1 MIKNIILGF
10 VLVLGLSVQ
19 SQSKKA
25 QPSYET
31 KVKNYILWFES
42 LPDHMKR
49 EESNKLVMK
58 LNMMSA
64 YDRGMWLA
72 TAEKYGKK
80 KATPEVKEILIDSLT
95 NEGVKKKLFAKIAEE
110 SKFFVGKIDTTIIL
124 SSSIAKD
131 RTLAS
136 NAEIRKKIAD
146 WKVVITNAKRERDSI
161 NKLPIDLNNYAA
173 SEARNKITYPLA
185 DTEEEG
191 EREIISL
198 RRDLITYSDGEA
210 YKWNSYLK
218 DRYEVEVQISV
229 PHKLTNE
236 ELDSGI
242 PSGIKFDKKKKKYL
256 AVFER
261 GYKNGNRWDGYSSF
275 ELERIDG
282 NDE

>member
-58 LNMMSA
+58 LNMMSP

-80 KATPEVKEILIDSLT
+80 KATPEAKEILIDSLT
-95 NEGVKKKLFAKIAEE
+95 NEGVMKKLFAKIAEE
-110 SKFFVGKIDTTIIL
+110 AAFFNGKIDTTIIL

-131 RTLAS
+131 RTLAL
-136 NAEIRKKIAD
+136 NAEIREKIAD
-146 WKVVITNAKRERDSI
+146 WKVVITNVKRERDSI
-161 NKLPIDLNNYAA
+161 NKLPIDLNDYAA
-173 SEARNKITYPLA
+173 HEARTKITYPLA
-185 DTEEEG
+185 DKEEEG
-191 EREIISL
+191 EREITSL
-198 RRDLITYSDGEA
+198 RRDLITYSDEEA
-210 YKWNSYLK
+210 HKWNSYLI
-218 DRYEVEVQISV
+218 DRYEVEVQLSV

-242 PSGIKFDKKKKKYL
+242 PSDIKFDKKKKKYL
-256 AVFER
+256 AVFDR
-261 GYKNGNRWDGYSSF
+261 GFKNGKRWDEYSSF

-282 NDE
+282 DD

>member
-1 MIKNIILGF
+1 MIKKIILGF

-31 KVKNYILWFES
+31 KVKNYVLWFES
-42 LPDHMKR
+42 LPDHKKR
-49 EESNKLVMK
+49 AEANVLVMR

-72 TAEKYGKK
+72 TSAKYSKQK
-80 KATPEVKEILIDSLT
+80 ETPEVKEILIDSLT
-95 NEGVKKKLFAKIAEE
+95 NEGVKKKLFTDITEEAKLY
-110 SKFFVGKIDTTIIL
+110 VGKVDSIIIL

-131 RTLAS
+131 RTVAS

-146 WKVVITNAKRERDSI
+146 WKVVITESERKLDSI
-161 NKLPIDLNNYAA
+161 NKIPRDLNDYEA
-173 SEARNKITYPLA
+173 SKAHEKITDPLY
-185 DTEEEG
+185 DKKDEG
-191 EREIISL
+191 NRELISL
-198 RRDLITYSDGEA
+198 RKEIITYKGEEA
-210 YKWNSYLK
+210 HRWNSYLI

-261 GYKNGNRWDGYSSF
+261 GYKNGNRWDEYSNF

-282 NDE
+282 ND

>member
-31 KVKNYILWFES
+31 KVKKYVLWFES

-58 LNMMSA
+58 LNMMSP

-80 KATPEVKEILIDSLT
+80 KATPKVKEILIDSLS
-95 NEGVKKKLFAKIAEE
+95 NEGVKKKLFADIIKQ
-110 SKFFVGKIDTTIIL
+110 VGEKVDSIVIL

-131 RTLAS
+131 RTVSS
-136 NAEIRKKIAD
+136 NTEIRKKIAE
-146 WKVVITNAKRERDSI
+146 WKLVISETERKLDSI
-161 NKLPIDLNNYAA
+161 LGKPRNHDHYMANSRIVDDLVNK
-173 SEARNKITYPLA
+173 S
-185 DTEEEG
+185 EEG
-191 EREIISL
+191 NRALISL
-198 RRDLITYSDGEA
+198 RNDIITYNGESVDDIN
-210 YKWNSYLK
+210 KWNSYLI
-218 DRYEVEVQISV
+218 DEYEVEVQTSV
-229 PHKLTNE
+229 LHQLTNE
-236 ELDSGI
+236 ELDSGNT
-242 PSGIKFDKKKKKYL
+242 SGIKFDKKILRYFAK
-256 AVFER
+256 FER
-261 GYKNGNRWDGYSSF
+261 GYTNGIRRDEHSSF

-282 NDE
+282 DDD